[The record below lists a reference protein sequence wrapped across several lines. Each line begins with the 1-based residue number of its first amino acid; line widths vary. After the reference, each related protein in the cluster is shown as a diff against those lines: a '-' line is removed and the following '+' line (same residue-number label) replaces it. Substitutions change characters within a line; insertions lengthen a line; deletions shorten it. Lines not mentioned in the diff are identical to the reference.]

1 PTPTTAGAVHFTV
14 TFTEGVFGVT
24 ASDFKLATNGVSG
37 TSIAGV
43 SGSGSTYTV
52 TVNTG
57 AGNGDIGLKLVD
69 DDSIIDIDVVPLGG
83 TGLGNGNFTGEVY
96 AVCKT
101 PPSITCPGPVAVQC
115 ASAVPPANT
124 GSVTASSSCGGLVTV
139 TYESDVISNQTCPN
153 KYTITRTYK
162 ATDSLG
168 NVATCT
174 QTITVNDNTAPVI
187 TATGTTLA
195 LGCNPTPAQIN
206 AALGTATAT
215 DNCSSVTPNA
225 SDSAVTSSSCSRP
238 QTRTWTAADACGD
251 SATPVSRIVTWTV
264 DITAPTISATGST
277 LTLGCNP
284 TAAQIDAALGSATA
298 ADTCSSVTPSAS
310 DSAVTSSSC
319 SRSQTRTW
327 MAADACGNIATP
339 VSRIVTWTVDTT
351 KPVLTVPTTGLALG
365 CNPTAFPDDASVT
378 AASSATDT
386 CSTPT
391 INTIHT
397 DTPTGCLTTRDFTV
411 TATDGCNNA
420 CSKHVVYTWT

>member
-1 PTPTTAGAVHFTV
+1 T
-14 TFTEGVFGVT
+14 
-24 ASDFKLATNGVSG
+24 DFKLATNGVSG

-57 AGNGDIGLKLVD
+57 AGNGNIGLNLVD
-69 DDSIIDIDVVPLGG
+69 DDSIFDIDVVPLGG

-96 AVCKT
+96 SVCKT

-139 TYESDVISNQTCPN
+139 TYEGDVISNQTCPN

-215 DNCSSVTPNA
+215 DNCSSVTPSA
-225 SDSAVTSSSCSRP
+225 SDSAVSNSGCSRS
-238 QTRTWTAADACGD
+238 QTRTWTATDAC
-251 SATPVSRIVTWTV
+251 SNAATPVSRIVTWTV
-264 DITAPTISATGST
+264 DNTAPMITASGTT

-284 TAAQIDAALGSATA
+284 SAADINAALGTATA
-298 ADTCSSVTPSAS
+298 TDNCGVGTPTATSDPVVNTSTCG
-310 DSAVTSSSC
+310 
-319 SRSQTRTW
+319 RSQTRRW
-327 MAADACGNIATP
+327 NVSDACGNAATE
-339 VSRIVTWTVDTT
+339 VT
-351 KPVLTVPTTGLALG
+351 
-365 CNPTAFPDDASVT
+365 
-378 AASSATDT
+378 
-386 CSTPT
+386 
-391 INTIHT
+391 
-397 DTPTGCLTTRDFTV
+397 R
-411 TATDGCNNA
+411 TATGTADNTPPVISASGTA
-420 CSKHVVYTWT
+420 L